1 MNNNER
7 FNAVTAIIGARGT
20 GKTTDLM
27 GDEEVGIPSMI
38 EERYIARGIKCLGI
52 FTDDHPSYRHVPILE
67 KKDLH
72 RFKRGFMRVIINPED
87 ISAFCR
93 FFSDSRVK
101 WNTML
106 LFEDARNH
114 SEKSFCKELNR
125 LLQNSK
131 QQNNDVFFMYHSFGE
146 TPPDLYRKTDY
157 ILLHKTLD
165 SPERRKNELG
175 SSFVRVMSAYNELSA
190 ASNRFESRLI
200 RTIDDI
206 RNAA

>member
-1 MNNNER
+1 MSDTR

-27 GDEEVGIPSMI
+27 GDEGIGIPNMI
-38 EERYIARGIKCLGI
+38 DERYINRGIKCLGI
-52 FTDDHPSYRHVPILE
+52 FTDDHPSYKHVPILE

-87 ISAFCR
+87 INTFCR
-93 FFSDSRVK
+93 FFSDSPSK

-125 LLQNSK
+125 ILQNSK

-146 TPPDLYRKTDY
+146 TPPDLYRKIDY

-165 SPERRKNELG
+165 SPEVRKNQLR
-175 SSFVRVMSAYNELSA
+175 SSFARVMSAYNELD
-190 ASNRFESRLI
+190 ASKNRFESRLI
-200 RTIDDI
+200 KTIDEI
-206 RNAA
+206 RDEAK